1 MSKMGMSKMGMSR
14 MQMYNNFLGTME
26 IRKILQEKDIDNVRS
41 IAASTGF
48 FREDEMEVAVEL
60 VQEALAR
67 GSDSGYFFLFAE
79 QGGQTLGFACFG
91 PTPCT
96 VGSWDLYWIAVRN
109 EFRGQGIG
117 KRLLAKA
124 EHAVGESGGRKLFIE
139 TSSGET
145 YLPTRE
151 FYIRSGYQEE
161 ARIKDFYRDGDDKLI
176 YSHRITRP
184 TG

>member
-1 MSKMGMSKMGMSR
+1 M
-14 MQMYNNFLGTME
+14 ME
-26 IRKILQEKDIDNVRS
+26 IRTTILEKDIVGVRS

-48 FREDEMEVAVEL
+48 FREDEVDVAVEL
-60 VQEALAR
+60 VTEALGR
-67 GSDSGYFFLFAE
+67 GTDSGYFFLFAE
-79 QGGQTLGFACFG
+79 REGETLGFACFG

-96 VGSWDLYWIAVRN
+96 LGSWDLYWIAVRN

-117 KRLLAKA
+117 KRLLADA
-124 EHAVGESGGRKLFIE
+124 ENVVRDSGGRKLFIE

-151 FYIRSGYQEE
+151 FYIRSGYLEE
-161 ARIKDFYRDGDDKLI
+161 ARVRDFYRDGEDKLI
-176 YSHRITRP
+176 YSQRITRP